1 MANKL
6 QQRFPLIRTREQ
18 MMHEIQENP
27 SLTSEFYSW
36 EPTQRDKFLDIFTGA
51 IGVKMLYDGY
61 FKIVLD
67 PDVHPERL
75 ERLLSLLLRQ
85 DVKILMVLPNEGV
98 KIAEEGSLLIMDIVV
113 QLGDGSIANVE
124 CQKNGYAFPGQRAAC
139 YSSDLLMRQ
148 YRRVRKERAD
158 AGKKFSYR
166 DIKNVYT
173 IIFYEKSPAEFAA
186 APDCC
191 IHRSGQ
197 V

>member
-1 MANKL
+1 
-6 QQRFPLIRTREQ
+6 
-18 MMHEIQENP
+18 
-27 SLTSEFYSW
+27 
-36 EPTQRDKFLDIFTGA
+36 
-51 IGVKMLYDGY
+51 MLYDGY

-124 CQKNGYAFPGQRAAC
+124 CPEERLLAFPGQRAAC

-148 YRRVRKERAD
+148 VPEGSGKNGRTP
-158 AGKKFSYR
+158 GKKFSYR
-166 DIKNVYT
+166 DIK
-173 IIFYEKSPAEFAA
+173 K
-186 APDCC
+186 CL
-191 IHRSGQ
+191 HHHLL
-197 V
+197 

>member
-36 EPTQRDKFLDIFTGA
+36 EPTQRDKFLGIFTGA

-75 ERLLSLLLRQ
+75 ERLLSLLLSR
-85 DVKILMVLPNEGV
+85 M
-98 KIAEEGSLLIMDIVV
+98 
-113 QLGDGSIANVE
+113 
-124 CQKNGYAFPGQRAAC
+124 
-139 YSSDLLMRQ
+139 
-148 YRRVRKERAD
+148 
-158 AGKKFSYR
+158 
-166 DIKNVYT
+166 
-173 IIFYEKSPAEFAA
+173 
-186 APDCC
+186 
-191 IHRSGQ
+191 
-197 V
+197 

>member
-173 IIFYEKSPAEFAA
+173 IIFYEKILLP
-186 APDCC
+186 
-191 IHRSGQ
+191 RY
-197 V
+197 